1 MTTTRTPPVTWFSA
15 RTVAWSCVP
24 VPPASIW
31 RVLTDPTALA
41 QLTPLV
47 RSIEPD
53 GANWRWTLH
62 GIEGLG
68 VRAQASFTERMDFID
83 GCRIEFTPAPP
94 PGKTERAAIEGIYTL
109 EATTDGGC
117 TVAIDL
123 TARVDLP
130 LPGLARRS
138 VEALI
143 GATMR
148 STGDRFATNLYEHLG
163 LDPAEANVQ
172 RGNHPR

>member
-1 MTTTRTPPVTWFSA
+1 MTWFSA
-15 RTVAWSCVP
+15 RTVAWSHVP
-24 VPPASIW
+24 VSPEPIW
-31 RVLTDPTALA
+31 RVLTDPSTLA
-41 QLTPLV
+41 ALTPLV

-53 GANWRWTLH
+53 GEHWRWTLH
-62 GIEGLG
+62 GIDGLG
-68 VRAQASFTERMDFID
+68 IRAQTAFTEQMDFID
-83 GCRIEFTPAPP
+83 GRRIAFTPAPP
-94 PGKTERAAIEGIYTL
+94 PGAAERAAIDGVYTL

-117 TVAIDL
+117 RVAIDL

-138 VEALI
+138 VEALM

-163 LDPAEANVQ
+163 LDPADAKVE
-172 RGNHPR
+172 RGDTAR